1 MRSYVVVVR
10 FMYTDFNVT
19 LDTLHATPARIV
31 RRCDLRPTIRSGFIF
46 FGFLSE
52 SPEPAPTGDR

>member
-31 RRCDLRPTIRSGFIF
+31 PALSVDLPDDPIRLYL
-46 FGFLSE
+46 FLSE